1 MLSEK
6 SCEIIVFGGGC
17 FWCTEA
23 VFESLKGVDSV
34 LPGYSGGPSADSG
47 QAPTYEM
54 VSSGQTGHAEVIKVD
69 YDPKVINFHDLLTVF
84 FATHDPTTLNRQ
96 GADIGT
102 EYRSAVFYTTPQQKS
117 ETEKFIAE
125 LNQSGP
131 KVVTEVQPLSI
142 FYPAEES
149 HRQFYKNN
157 TDSSYCQ
164 VVINPKME
172 KLKKRFNE
180 LLKDSEK

>member
-1 MLSEK
+1 MET
-6 SCEIIVFGGGC
+6 IVFGGGC

-23 VFESLKGVDSV
+23 IFESLRGVTSV
-34 LPGYSGGPSADSG
+34 LPGYAGGSTGSP
-47 QAPTYEM
+47 QAVPTYETIHGGK
-54 VSSGQTGHAEVIKVD
+54 SGHAEVIKVA
-69 YDPKVINFHDLLTVF
+69 YDPASVNFRDLLTVF
-84 FATHDPTTLNRQ
+84 FAMHDPTTLNRQ
-96 GADIGT
+96 GADVGN
-102 EYRSAVFYTTPQQKS
+102 EYRSLVLYTTETQKI

-131 KVVTEVQPLSI
+131 KVVTEVKPLEK

-157 TDSSYCQ
+157 TDSPYCQ

-180 LLKDSEK
+180 LLK

>member
-1 MLSEK
+1 MEK
-6 SCEIIVFGGGC
+6 EIIVFGGGC

-23 VFESLKGVDSV
+23 VFESLKGVTSV
-34 LPGYSGGPSADSG
+34 LPGYAGGTSLNPSYYSIHDGKS
-47 QAPTYEM
+47 
-54 VSSGQTGHAEVIKVD
+54 GHAEVIKVEF
-69 YDPKVINFHDLLTVF
+69 DPAVVNFRDLLTVF

-96 GADIGT
+96 GADAGT
-102 EYRSAVFYTTPQQKS
+102 EYRSLVLYTTEAQKT

-131 KVVTEVQPLSI
+131 KVVTEVKPLDK

-157 TDSSYCQ
+157 TDSPYCQ

-172 KLKKRFNE
+172 KLKARFNA
-180 LLKDSEK
+180 LLKESEK